1 MANNDE
7 MTTEQMIAA
16 LRRYIEKNFNNKQT
30 LAAEYWGISDSYL
43 SEVLSG
49 KKRPNA
55 QILDDVGIEHLDK
68 YRWKK
73 K

>member
-1 MANNDE
+1 MNNNGE
-7 MTTEQMIAA
+7 MTTEQMISALKRHIDREFGTQKSAA
-16 LRRYIEKNFNNKQT
+16 D
-30 LAAEYWGISDSYL
+30 YWGISESYL

-68 YRWKK
+68 YRWRKK
-73 K
+73 